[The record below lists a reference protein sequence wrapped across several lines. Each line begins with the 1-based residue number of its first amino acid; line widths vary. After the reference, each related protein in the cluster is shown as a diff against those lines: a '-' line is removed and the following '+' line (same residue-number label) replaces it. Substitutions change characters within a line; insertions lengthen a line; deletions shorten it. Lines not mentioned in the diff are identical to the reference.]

1 MFTLNYKGKLLSIA
15 QPIVMGIVNTTPD
28 SFYTNSQQQSIE
40 SAFLTAE
47 KMLQDGAAIVDIG
60 AQTTQ
65 PGSSEVGIEE
75 ELKRAIPVIEKIHTT
90 FPEAIISI
98 DTYHAIVA
106 KKAVE
111 AGASI
116 VNDVSGGLMDNQ
128 MLPTVAALHVPF
140 VCMHMKGTP
149 KNMQQ
154 NPTYNN
160 VTEEVLTF
168 FIEKIDACKKA
179 GINDVI
185 IDPGFGFGK
194 TIEHNYTLLKQL
206 AAFKILQKPILLG
219 VSRKSMIYKPL
230 EVTANEALNGTSV
243 LHTIG
248 LENGASILRVHDVK
262 EAIECIHLTQ
272 LYNQTK
278 I

>member
-1 MFTLNYKGKLLSIA
+1 MFTLNCKGKLLSIA
-15 QPIVMGIVNTTPD
+15 QPLVMGIVNTTPD

-98 DTYHAIVA
+98 DTYHATVA

-111 AGASI
+111 VGASI
-116 VNDVSGGLMDNQ
+116 VNDVSGGLMDKQ

-168 FIEKIDACKKA
+168 FIERIDACKKA

>member
-1 MFTLNYKGKLLSIA
+1 MFTLNCKGKLLSIA

-98 DTYHAIVA
+98 DTYHATVA

>member
-1 MFTLNYKGKLLSIA
+1 MFTLNCKGKLLSIA

-116 VNDVSGGLMDNQ
+116 VNDVSGGLMDKQ

-140 VCMHMKGTP
+140 ICMHMKGTP

-160 VTEEVLTF
+160 VTEEIFTF
-168 FIEKIDACKKA
+168 FIERIEACKKA

>member
-1 MFTLNYKGKLLSIA
+1 MFTLNCKGKLLSIA

-262 EAIECIHLTQ
+262 EAIECIQLTQ

>member
-98 DTYHAIVA
+98 DTYHATVA

>member
-1 MFTLNYKGKLLSIA
+1 MFTLNCKGKLLSIA

-98 DTYHAIVA
+98 DTYHATVA

-230 EVTANEALNGTSV
+230 EVTANEALNGTTV

>member
-1 MFTLNYKGKLLSIA
+1 
-15 QPIVMGIVNTTPD
+15 
-28 SFYTNSQQQSIE
+28 
-40 SAFLTAE
+40 
-47 KMLQDGAAIVDIG
+47 MLQDGAAIVDIG

-98 DTYHAIVA
+98 DTYHATVA

>member
-1 MFTLNYKGKLLSIA
+1 MFTLNCKGKLLSIA

-98 DTYHAIVA
+98 DTYHATVA

-116 VNDVSGGLMDNQ
+116 VNDVSGGLMDKQ
-128 MLPTVAALHVPF
+128 MLPTIAALHVPF

-154 NPTYNN
+154 NPTYTN
-160 VTEEVLTF
+160 VTDEVFAF
-168 FIEKIDACKKA
+168 FIERIEACKKA

>member
-1 MFTLNYKGKLLSIA
+1 MFTLNCKGKLLSIA

-98 DTYHAIVA
+98 DTYHATVA

-168 FIEKIDACKKA
+168 FIERIDACKKA

>member
-1 MFTLNYKGKLLSIA
+1 MFTLNCKGKLLSIA

-98 DTYHAIVA
+98 DTYHATVA

-154 NPTYNN
+154 NPTYTN
-160 VTEEVLTF
+160 VTDEVFAF
-168 FIEKIDACKKA
+168 FIERIEACKKA

-230 EVTANEALNGTSV
+230 EVTANEALNGTTV